1 VKTSTET
8 VPTRHT
14 CPLLTSPEHPGRLA
28 GHAAWR
34 GVPEGYCRAGE
45 SSDEADS
52 SPPLP
57 VGVGVNSALQCG
69 LRAESHY
76 RLPQEAAYLAHRGRL
91 RQEEAYQL
99 GVGLGYGLRVGLG
112 GGGLESGESV
122 TAKGKGVRFA
132 AAGRRAGLPADSPEH
147 NDVEGED
154 RSFTPPAVRSSAVGV
169 GVNSAVPLESERARE
184 RDPVDPR
191 LTPRSRPQLPLGVL
205 PPLSPSGVPRGPPP
219 AQP

>member
-34 GVPEGYCRAGE
+34 GVPEGYYRAGE

-76 RLPQEAAYLAHRGRL
+76 RLPHEAAYLAHRGRL

-99 GVGLGYGLRVGLG
+99 GVGLGYGLRVGPGMMPWHADARHLVDQK
-112 GGGLESGESV
+112 ECNGE
-122 TAKGKGVRFA
+122 TTIGERRGEAK
-132 AAGRRAGLPADSPEH
+132 RRQS
-147 NDVEGED
+147 
-154 RSFTPPAVRSSAVGV
+154 R
-169 GVNSAVPLESERARE
+169 RE
-184 RDPVDPR
+184 RKAEAR
-191 LTPRSRPQLPLGVL
+191 
-205 PPLSPSGVPRGPPP
+205 
-219 AQP
+219 